1 MLDWIRGGSR
11 PTGQGPYAV
20 GTTSILENA
29 MPLIH
34 VQQTPGKTAEQKAE
48 LVRELTD
55 AYVRAT
61 GSKPES
67 VWVTVQEIGTDSWS
81 VAGETLAARA
91 ARS

>member
-1 MLDWIRGGSR
+1 VLDWIYDGSR
-11 PTGQGPYAV
+11 LTGQGPCV
-20 GTTSILENA
+20 IGTPSNPENA

-55 AYVRAT
+55 AYVKAT

-81 VAGETLAARA
+81 IAGETLAARA
-91 ARS
+91 AKR

>member
-1 MLDWIRGGSR
+1 
-11 PTGQGPYAV
+11 
-20 GTTSILENA
+20 

-34 VQQTPGKTAEQKAE
+34 VQQTPGKTAEQKSE

-61 GSKPES
+61 GAKPES
-67 VWVTVQEIGTDSWS
+67 VWITVQEIAPDSWS
-81 VAGETLAARA
+81 IAGETLAARA

>member
-1 MLDWIRGGSR
+1 
-11 PTGQGPYAV
+11 
-20 GTTSILENA
+20 

-34 VQQTPGKTAEQKAE
+34 VQQTPGRTAEQKAH
-48 LVRELTD
+48 LVRDLTD

-81 VAGETLAARA
+81 IAGETLAARA
-91 ARS
+91 AKR